1 VSSLAVA
8 WTAKANTRIGRVFR
22 LFAQGRGDYSA
33 VPFQGPKTF
42 IVATK
47 SLSQDGFG
55 SSEYRSEL
63 TVGTN
68 RNLGEIRKSFTIKR
82 IQEYRPADAMNSEHR
97 RDR

>member
-1 VSSLAVA
+1 LAVA

-33 VPFQGPKTF
+33 VPSQGPKTF

-55 SSEYRSEL
+55 SSEDRFEL
-63 TVGTN
+63 MVAIN
-68 RNLGEIRKSFTIKR
+68 RNLGEIRKLITIKR
-82 IQEYRPADAMNSEHR
+82 FPEYRLGDAMNSEHG